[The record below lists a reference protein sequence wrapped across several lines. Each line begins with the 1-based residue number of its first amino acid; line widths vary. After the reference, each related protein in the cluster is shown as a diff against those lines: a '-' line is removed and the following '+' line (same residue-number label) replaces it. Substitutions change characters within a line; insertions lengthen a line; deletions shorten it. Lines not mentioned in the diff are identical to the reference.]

1 MLAKEDYEGA
11 VAGFKEAFEAADPSS
26 ADRAAIKKE
35 YENANREVR
44 VVCFQSKPKLI
55 IDAVPAAQ
63 TQQAER
69 LL

>member
-44 VVCFQSKPKLI
+44 VVSFQF
-55 IDAVPAAQ
+55 
-63 TQQAER
+63 
-69 LL
+69 